1 MAITEDLLG
10 VCTECM
16 NPEYEFPGITEPGL
30 PNLVLGSLLATL
42 GGISFVLDFLPP
54 DPLNLPSI
62 PTIDLFFKPLTGAM
76 AIDFPLPPTGDPSKI
91 ELTPPEGPGFPAVG
105 LINIALTVVF
115 TVFGLFIG
123 IIESILKLSPKLPT
137 PQLFIDLFTVTGE
150 GFGLSVEVIGKLAG
164 CLAKS
169 VIGLITALIPI

>member
-1 MAITEDLLG
+1 MALTEDLIG
-10 VCTECM
+10 TCTECM
-16 NPEYEFPGITEPGL
+16 SADLEFPGISEPGL

-54 DPLNLPSI
+54 DPLNLPGL
-62 PTIDLFFKPLTGAM
+62 PTIDLFFKPMTGAM
-76 AIDFPLPPTGDPSKI
+76 AIQFPLPPTLDPTKI
-91 ELTPPEGPGFPAVG
+91 ELQAPAGLFPAVG

-123 IIESILKLSPKLPT
+123 IVESILNLSPKLPT
-137 PQLFIDLFTVTGE
+137 PQLFIDLFISTGI
-150 GFGLSVEVIGKLAG
+150 GFGLTAEVLTKLSG

-169 VIGLITALIPI
+169 VIGLMTALIPI